1 MEIHKHHRV
10 PKHAGG
16 TDEPDNIVVLSRYD
30 HACAHLALYYRHS
43 MVKDLCAYYMLKC
56 EMEKFRS
63 AYGHLGG
70 KKVQLNRKQSG
81 LTSYGLIPGSVRQR
95 ESASMGGKVTGPRN
109 AASGHMSAIQ
119 KLSDCSAAGKLG
131 AETNRK
137 LGTNCFFDPEV
148 HRAVATK
155 GGEVQGKRN
164 AESGHLTRIASAYWD
179 DVKSGKKARIKRVFI
194 TNGIESKMIPIDDN
208 IPEGWRR
215 GRTI

>member
-1 MEIHKHHRV
+1 M
-10 PKHAGG
+10 P
-16 TDEPDNIVVLSRYD
+16 
-30 HACAHLALYYRHS
+30 C
-43 MVKDLCAYYMLKC
+43 
-56 EMEKFRS
+56 
-63 AYGHLGG
+63 
-70 KKVQLNRKQSG
+70 G

-131 AETNRK
+131 A
-137 LGTNCFFDPEV
+137 
-148 HRAVATK
+148 
-155 GGEVQGKRN
+155 
-164 AESGHLTRIASAYWD
+164 SAYWD
-179 DVKSGKKARIKRVFI
+179 DVKSGKKDRIKRMFI